1 MTNSNGM
8 FNPHPLANPLN
19 TRLGPSN
26 YTLNPCAK
34 RSYINRSRID
44 VPDSCPVQ
52 FQTLEIP
59 NQLDYF
65 PNSQTYLRKQRTNG
79 WGETIINFADS
90 SNEWNDRDIYRSPI
104 ENSIDNSK
112 INQQSKEYWNYI
124 ESQKTTEMTDLQK
137 ELLQDLES
145 DQLMTKS
152 KLVDVDSVDQ

>member
-34 RSYINRSRID
+34 RSYINRSRTD
-44 VPDSCPVQ
+44 VPDQCPVQ

-65 PNSQTYLRKQRTNG
+65 PNSQTCLRKQCANG

-104 ENSIDNSK
+104 ENSMDNSK